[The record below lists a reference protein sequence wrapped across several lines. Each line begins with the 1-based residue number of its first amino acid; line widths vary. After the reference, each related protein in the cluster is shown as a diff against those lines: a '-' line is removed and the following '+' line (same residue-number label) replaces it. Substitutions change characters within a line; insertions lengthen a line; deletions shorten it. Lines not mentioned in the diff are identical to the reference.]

1 MQCRVVK
8 PDGHARPRRRRNV
21 MGPAVGIGEAEPADG
36 DDSLEKTREQ
46 HRDETEERT
55 DLSLS
60 MKWQSKRKT
69 FTARSCVLRA

>member
-8 PDGHARPRRRRNV
+8 PDGHAQPGCPRYV
-21 MGPAVGIGEAEPADG
+21 MEASGGVGDAEPANG
-36 DDSLEKTREQ
+36 NDSLEKTREQ
-46 HRDETEERT
+46 HRDETEYEP

-69 FTARSCVLRA
+69 FTAC